1 MPGFFAGAAGAIVV
15 LTAIRWA
22 HWRHHHGSWKHGS
35 WNLKRRLFERLDTTD
50 GQEKIINAATED
62 LKARGK
68 EVFSELEQL
77 RKELGRSLR
86 GSQFD
91 PAPVRESFARQ
102 RALIDALEEALT
114 GHMDKLHE
122 ALDEN
127 QRATLGELIKD
138 GPRHS
143 MRGCGWRGVHRPL
156 HYRAC

>member
-1 MPGFFAGAAGAIVV
+1 MPGFIVGAVGALAF

-22 HWRHHHGSWKHGS
+22 RWRHHHHHRS
-35 WNLKRRLFERLDTTD
+35 WNLKHRLFERLDTTH

-62 LKARGK
+62 LKARGR
-68 EVFSELEQL
+68 ELASELEQL

-114 GHMDKLHE
+114 GHLDSLHE
-122 ALDEN
+122 ALDES
-127 QRATLGELIKD
+127 QRATLGDFIQD
-138 GPRHS
+138 GPRRS
-143 MRGCGWRGVHRPL
+143 MGGCGWRGAHRPL